1 MSMRCIAVVASI
13 AAAISIRPAAAATQ
27 EWHFE
32 VSADG
37 RHIGTH
43 TFKVVDDAEQRTVE
57 TTASF
62 EAKVMLV
69 PFYRYHHHDQELWK
83 AGCLQQIQADTN
95 DNGKGTQVQGQ
106 AGADGLRIDSGPL
119 LPGCVTTFAYW
130 DKRFMEQSHV
140 LNSQT
145 GEYLEIDFRRVGLEQ
160 ITVRGQKV
168 EAEHYIVM
176 TPKFSIDLW
185 YSRSA
190 EWLALESLTENKH
203 VLRYE
208 RQ

>member
-1 MSMRCIAVVASI
+1 MSMRGI
-13 AAAISIRPAAAATQ
+13 AAAAAIAAVISGRAAAATQ

-43 TFKVVDDAEQRTVE
+43 TFKVIDNAEQRTVE

-62 EAKVMLV
+62 EAKVLRV
-69 PFYRYHHHDQELWK
+69 PFYRYSHHDRELWK
-83 AGCLQQIQADTN
+83 EGCLQQIQAETD
-95 DNGKGTQVQGQ
+95 DNGKSIHLQGQ
-106 AGADGLRIDSGPL
+106 AGADGLRIDSGVL

-140 LNSQT
+140 LNAQT
-145 GEYLEIDFRRVGLEQ
+145 GEYLEFSARRIGLEQ
-160 ITVRGQKV
+160 ISVRGQTV
-168 EAEHYIVM
+168 EAEHYSVM
-176 TPKFSIDLW
+176 TARFSIDLW
-185 YSRSA
+185 YSPAA